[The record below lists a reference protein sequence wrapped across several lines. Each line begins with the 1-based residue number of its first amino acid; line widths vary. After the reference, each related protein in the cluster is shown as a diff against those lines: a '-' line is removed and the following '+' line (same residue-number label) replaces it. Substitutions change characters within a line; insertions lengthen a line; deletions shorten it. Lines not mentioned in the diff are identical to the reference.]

1 MVTLFV
7 NSVDPLTLYT
17 NRWNILNQPVD
28 PSQPEGAPARH
39 PQDTAGAFHG
49 GALIASIRRHPLE
62 SIVLAI
68 TVIFALLFSL
78 FIDGFATF
86 GNLSNMAQN
95 SAALAVLSC
104 GMAVVIITRGLDLSQ
119 IAVMV
124 TASAVFGLMLSQG
137 SNYGAALVASLLL
150 AAAFGVLNGWLIAFI
165 EIPALLSTLA
175 TAMLITGFGRW
186 GILQGEFL
194 VLIPKDLPV
203 MAFLATGRLFFLPVS
218 VVIVLVVM
226 IATYV
231 LLRRTVYGR
240 VFYAMGDN
248 FIAARL
254 TGFSVR
260 IATIWVYVFS
270 ALVAAIAGVIISS
283 ASGTVDFRIVT
294 NGTLL
299 FEVIMVV
306 VLGGIPLRGGRGGV
320 MNVII
325 GVLLIS
331 VLRNGMTLMNLSGQ
345 VQDLVKGMVLIS
357 AIVIDNYF
365 NPRDTETDTQGDL

>member
-1 MVTLFV
+1 M
-7 NSVDPLTLYT
+7 NQPIDPL
-17 NRWNILNQPVD
+17 
-28 PSQPEGAPARH
+28 QPETAP
-39 PQDTAGAFHG
+39 
-49 GALIASIRRHPLE
+49 IRQNRGHSAAPDGIDELAHNLFFRQHPLE
-62 SIVLAI
+62 YIVLAI
-68 TVIFALLFSL
+68 TVSFVLIFSIS
-78 FIDGFATF
+78 IDGFATS
-86 GNLSNMAQN
+86 GNLSNMAKN

-104 GMAVVIITRGLDLSQ
+104 GMAVVVITRGLDLSQ

-124 TASAVFGLMLSQG
+124 TVSAVFGLMLSSG
-137 SNYGAALVASLLL
+137 SGYGAALGATLIL
-150 AAAFGVLNGWLIAFI
+150 AVVFGVLNGWLIAFI

-194 VLIPKDLPV
+194 VLIPKDLPIV
-203 MAFLATGRLFFLPVS
+203 TFLSTGKVFFLPVS
-218 VVIVLVVM
+218 VAIAVLVM
-226 IATYV
+226 TATFV
-231 LLRRTVYGR
+231 LLNRTVVGR
-240 VFYAMGDN
+240 IFYAMGDN
-248 FIAARL
+248 FVAARL

-260 IATIWVYVFS
+260 IATIWAYVFC
-270 ALVAAIAGVIISS
+270 ALAAAIAGIIISS

-320 MNVII
+320 VNVLI

-345 VQDLVKGMVLIS
+345 IQDLVKGVVLIS